1 MSPPR
6 LATLAALL
14 IALALPVAAQQ
25 LPCADRDTVI
35 ERLASEFAEHPVA
48 LGIAN
53 DGSVVEV
60 LSSATR
66 GGWTLIVT
74 RPDGTA
80 CMIAAGENWEAIPKI
95 ASFDPTA

>member
-1 MSPPR
+1 MSPLR

-25 LPCADRDTVI
+25 LPCADRATVI
-35 ERLASEFAEHPVA
+35 ERLASEFAEKPIA

-60 LSSATR
+60 LSSTTS

-80 CMIAAGENWEAIPKI
+80 CMIAAGENWELLAPDV
-95 ASFDPTA
+95 AFGPDA